1 MNFKL
6 EYKKLFGTW
15 LAPSPAAGVTIDLA
29 QHGDAVV
36 FTAWV
41 EVPGP
46 PGRLGTAPSF
56 ARWGWGRDGA
66 RLVCGVL
73 LCRSKW
79 RLV

>member
-46 PGRLGTAPSF
+46 SGQA
-56 ARWGWGRDGA
+56 RDGA
-66 RLVCGVL
+66 VICPLGVGAR
-73 LCRSKW
+73 RSPTGL
-79 RLV
+79 RSTAV